1 MSKRCSDSEDDTP
14 PPKKRYNI
22 KLKFKEKEKENEN
35 EDEGDRDDKNK
46 EKDIENNKNG
56 DENENGDE
64 DDEDAL
70 FQYFL
75 KPPPELVVIKKEV
88 HTIADLIEIGKMY
101 DPTKIYNIDVKIL
114 HDLVEPLTTLDTMI
128 GMTAIKQEMVDHIL
142 FRVQDF
148 DICNQ
153 MMMHTVIEGPPGTG
167 KTEVARIIGRIYLAM
182 GILRNK
188 KFVKA
193 TRSQLIAGYLGQT
206 AIATQKM
213 IDAAN
218 GGVLF
223 IDEVYSL
230 GNAEKRDSFSKECI
244 DTINENL
251 TTKKTDFICIVA
263 GYKEDIKDCF
273 FAYNAG
279 LERRFPIRFHIEEY
293 DASELFSIFKK
304 KVGENRWTMDESIK
318 LAFFE
323 KHHEKFKFFGGDM
336 ELLFNSC
343 KRAHSRR
350 VFATG
355 DERKVLRQADIEKGY
370 ESFMEHKRDGKD
382 GKDGKGGKDDVWRT
396 MYM

>member
-1 MSKRCSDSEDDTP
+1 MSKRCSQSDDDTSPTP
-14 PPKKRYNI
+14 PPKKRCNL
-22 KLKFKEKEKENEN
+22 KLKFKENEKEKKQDGA
-35 EDEGDRDDKNK
+35 EDESGDDDT
-46 EKDIENNKNG
+46 EIG
-56 DENENGDE
+56 ADEDEDE
-64 DDEDAL
+64 DDNIFNFL
-70 FQYFL
+70 L
-75 KPPPELVVIKKEV
+75 KPPPEVVVIKKEV
-88 HTIADLIEIGKMY
+88 HTIADLIDIGKMY

-114 HDLVEPLTTLDTMI
+114 HDLVEPLTVLDGMI

-148 DICNQ
+148 DIFNQ

-188 KFVKA
+188 NFIKA

-213 IDAAN
+213 IDAAK

-230 GNAEKRDSFSKECI
+230 GNVEKRDSFSKECI

-251 TTKKTDFICIVA
+251 TTKKTDFICIIA
-263 GYKEDIKDCF
+263 GYKDDIKDCF

-279 LERRFPIRFHIEEY
+279 LERRFPIRFHIDEY
-293 DASELFSIFKK
+293 NASELFSIFKK

-318 LAFFE
+318 LEFFE

-370 ESFMEHKRDGKD
+370 ESFMEHKRDGK
-382 GKDGKGGKDDVWRT
+382 GVKGGKDEGVWQT

>member
-14 PPKKRYNI
+14 PRPPKKRCNI
-22 KLKFKEKEKENEN
+22 KLKF
-35 EDEGDRDDKNK
+35 
-46 EKDIENNKNG
+46 
-56 DENENGDE
+56 DENDGDGDNKKE
-64 DDEDAL
+64 DGEDGEDGDDGDDAL

-75 KPPPELVVIKKEV
+75 RPPPELVIIKKEV
-88 HTIADLIEIGKMY
+88 HTIADLIEIGKTY

-114 HDLVEPLTTLDTMI
+114 YDLVDPLTTLDAMI

-148 DICNQ
+148 DIFNQ

-218 GGVLF
+218 GGILF

-251 TTKKTDFICIVA
+251 TTKKTDFICIIA

-279 LERRFPIRFHIEEY
+279 LERRFPIRFHIDEY
-293 DASELFSIFKK
+293 NATELFSIFKK
-304 KVGENRWTMDESIK
+304 KVDENRWTMDDSIK

-370 ESFMEHKRDGKD
+370 ESFMSNKR
-382 GKDGKGGKDDVWRT
+382 DGKGGKGDKDDGVWQT
-396 MYM
+396 MFM

>member
-1 MSKRCSDSEDDTP
+1 MSKRCSQSDDDTSPPP
-14 PPKKRYNI
+14 PPKKRCN
-22 KLKFKEKEKENEN
+22 LKFKEKEKDDA
-35 EDEGDRDDKNK
+35 EDGSGDDDT
-46 EKDIENNKNG
+46 EIGVDD
-56 DENENGDE
+56 DEDE
-64 DDEDAL
+64 DDDDSIFNFL
-70 FQYFL
+70 L
-75 KPPPELVVIKKEV
+75 KPLPEVVIIKKEV
-88 HTIADLIEIGKMY
+88 NTIADLIEIGKMY

-114 HDLVEPLTTLDTMI
+114 YDLVDPLTTLDGMI

-148 DICNQ
+148 DIFNQ

-213 IDAAN
+213 IDSAN
-218 GGVLF
+218 GGILF

-251 TTKKTDFICIVA
+251 TTKKTDFICIIA

-279 LERRFPIRFHIEEY
+279 LERRFPIRFYIDEY
-293 DASELFSIFKK
+293 NATELFSIFKK

-318 LAFFE
+318 LEFFE
-323 KHHEKFKFFGGDM
+323 THHEKFKFFGGDM

-370 ESFMEHKRDGKD
+370 ESFMSNKR
-382 GKDGKGGKDDVWRT
+382 DGKGGKDKDDGLWKT
-396 MYM
+396 MFM

>member
-1 MSKRCSDSEDDTP
+1 MSKRCSQSDDDTSPPP
-14 PPKKRYNI
+14 PPKKRCN
-22 KLKFKEKEKENEN
+22 LKFKEKEKDDAEDGSGDDDTEIGVDDD
-35 EDEGDRDDKNK
+35 EDE
-46 EKDIENNKNG
+46 
-56 DENENGDE
+56 DE
-64 DDEDAL
+64 DDDDSIFNFL
-70 FQYFL
+70 L
-75 KPPPELVVIKKEV
+75 KPLPEVVIIKKEV
-88 HTIADLIEIGKMY
+88 NTIADLIEIGKMY

-114 HDLVEPLTTLDTMI
+114 YDLVDPLTTLDGMI

-148 DICNQ
+148 DIFNQ

-213 IDAAN
+213 IDSAN
-218 GGVLF
+218 GGILF

-251 TTKKTDFICIVA
+251 TTKKTDFICIIA

-279 LERRFPIRFHIEEY
+279 LERRFPIRFYIDEY
-293 DASELFSIFKK
+293 NATELFSIFKK

-318 LAFFE
+318 LEFFE
-323 KHHEKFKFFGGDM
+323 THHEKFKFFGGDM

-370 ESFMEHKRDGKD
+370 ESFMSNKR
-382 GKDGKGGKDDVWRT
+382 DGKGGKDKDDGLWKT
-396 MYM
+396 MFM

>member
-14 PPKKRYNI
+14 PRPLKKRCNI
-22 KLKFKEKEKENEN
+22 KLKFKDDDGDDGNGEK
-35 EDEGDRDDKNK
+35 GDDKNK
-46 EKDIENNKNG
+46 EKENNG
-56 DENENGDE
+56 EDEEDE
-64 DDEDAL
+64 DDEEEDDEEDDDAL

-279 LERRFPIRFHIEEY
+279 LERRFPIRFHIDEY

-318 LAFFE
+318 LAFLE

-370 ESFMEHKRDGKD
+370 ESFMEHKRDGKG
-382 GKDGKGGKDDVWRT
+382 GKEGKDDVWRT

>member
-1 MSKRCSDSEDDTP
+1 MSKRCSQSDDDTP
-14 PPKKRYNI
+14 PPLPPKKRCNL
-22 KLKFKEKEKENEN
+22 KLKF
-35 EDEGDRDDKNK
+35 DEINKDCDD
-46 EKDIENNKNG
+46 DDD
-56 DENENGDE
+56 DENDENDE
-64 DDEDAL
+64 NDDEDKDIDL
-70 FQYFL
+70 LNFFL
-75 KPPPELVVIKKEV
+75 KPPPELVIIKKEV
-88 HTIADLIEIGKMY
+88 NTITDLIEIGKMY

-114 HDLVEPLTTLDTMI
+114 HDLVEPLTTLDGMI

-148 DICNQ
+148 DIFNQ

-188 KFVKA
+188 KFIKA

-213 IDAAN
+213 IDSAN

-251 TTKKTDFICIVA
+251 TTKKTDFICIIA

-279 LERRFPIRFHIEEY
+279 LERRFPIRFHIDEY
-293 DASELFSIFKK
+293 NATELFSIFKK
-304 KVGENRWTMDESIK
+304 KVSDNRWTMDESIK
-318 LAFFE
+318 LEFFE
-323 KHHEKFKFFGGDM
+323 THHEKFKFFGGDM

-355 DERKVLRQADIEKGY
+355 DERKVLRKEDIEKGY
-370 ESFMEHKRDGKD
+370 ESFMSNKR
-382 GKDGKGGKDDVWRT
+382 DGKGGKDGKGDKDDGLWKT
-396 MYM
+396 MFM

>member
-1 MSKRCSDSEDDTP
+1 MSKRCSDSDEGTP
-14 PPKKRYNI
+14 HCPK
-22 KLKFKEKEKENEN
+22 KLKFKHVNKRDDADNAVDVDDVDDVDETDKENDGG
-35 EDEGDRDDKNK
+35 EDDD
-46 EKDIENNKNG
+46 
-56 DENENGDE
+56 
-64 DDEDAL
+64 DDEDEIL
-70 FQYFL
+70 QYFL
-75 KPPPELVVIKKEV
+75 KPPPELVIIKKEV
-88 HTIADLIEIGKMY
+88 NTITDLIEIGKMY
-101 DPTKIYNIDVKIL
+101 DPTKIYNIDVKVL
-114 HDLVEPLTTLDTMI
+114 HNLVEPLTTLNAMI

-148 DICNQ
+148 DILNQ

-182 GILRNK
+182 GILRNQR
-188 KFVKA
+188 FVKA

-213 IDAAN
+213 IDSAN

-251 TTKKTDFICIVA
+251 TTKKTDFICIIA

-279 LERRFPIRFHIEEY
+279 LERRFPIRFHIDEY
-293 DASELFSIFKK
+293 NASELFSIFKK
-304 KVGENRWTMDESIK
+304 KVSENRWTMDESIK
-318 LAFFE
+318 LEFFE

-370 ESFMEHKRDGKD
+370 ESFTEHKRDGKG
-382 GKDGKGGKDDVWRT
+382 GKEGKGGKDKDEVWRT

>member
-14 PPKKRYNI
+14 PRPPKKRCNI
-22 KLKFKEKEKENEN
+22 KLKFDENDGDGDNKKE
-35 EDEGDRDDKNK
+35 DGD
-46 EKDIENNKNG
+46 NG
-56 DENENGDE
+56 DNGEE
-64 DDEDAL
+64 DDGDDAL

-75 KPPPELVVIKKEV
+75 RPPPELVIIKKEV
-88 HTIADLIEIGKMY
+88 HTIADLIEIGKTY

-114 HDLVEPLTTLDTMI
+114 YDLVDPLTTLDAMI

-148 DICNQ
+148 DIFNQ

-213 IDAAN
+213 IDTAN
-218 GGVLF
+218 GGILF

-251 TTKKTDFICIVA
+251 TTKKTDFICIIA

-279 LERRFPIRFHIEEY
+279 LERRFPIRFHIDEY
-293 DASELFSIFKK
+293 NATELFSIFRK
-304 KVGENRWTMDESIK
+304 KVDENRWTMDESIK
-318 LAFFE
+318 LEFFE

-370 ESFMEHKRDGKD
+370 ESFVEHKRDGK
-382 GKDGKGGKDDVWRT
+382 GGKDKDDGVWRT

>member
-1 MSKRCSDSEDDTP
+1 MSKRCSQSDDDTSP
-14 PPKKRYNI
+14 PPKKRCNL
-22 KLKFKEKEKENEN
+22 KLKF
-35 EDEGDRDDKNK
+35 DEINKDCDDDGDDDT
-46 EKDIENNKNG
+46 EIGAD
-56 DENENGDE
+56 DDE
-64 DDEDAL
+64 DDDDSIFNFL
-70 FQYFL
+70 L
-75 KPPPELVVIKKEV
+75 KPPPELVIIKKEV
-88 HTIADLIEIGKMY
+88 NTIADLIEIGKMY

-148 DICNQ
+148 DIFNQ

-188 KFVKA
+188 KFIKA

-218 GGVLF
+218 GGILF

-251 TTKKTDFICIVA
+251 TTKKTDFICIIA

-279 LERRFPIRFHIEEY
+279 LERRFPIRFHIDEY
-293 DASELFSIFKK
+293 NATELFSIFKK

-318 LAFFE
+318 LEFFE
-323 KHHEKFKFFGGDM
+323 THHEKFKFFGGDM

-355 DERKVLRQADIEKGY
+355 DERKVLRKEDIEKGY
-370 ESFMEHKRDGKD
+370 ESFMSNKR
-382 GKDGKGGKDDVWRT
+382 DGKGGKDKDDGLWKT
-396 MYM
+396 MFM

>member
-1 MSKRCSDSEDDTP
+1 MSKRCSQSDDDTSPTP
-14 PPKKRYNI
+14 PPKKRCNL
-22 KLKFKEKEKENEN
+22 KLKFKENDDA
-35 EDEGDRDDKNK
+35 EDESGDDDT
-46 EKDIENNKNG
+46 EIG
-56 DENENGDE
+56 ADEDE
-64 DDEDAL
+64 DDEDNIFNFL
-70 FQYFL
+70 L
-75 KPPPELVVIKKEV
+75 KPPPEVVVIKKEV

-114 HDLVEPLTTLDTMI
+114 YDLVEPLTVLDGMI

-148 DICNQ
+148 DIFNQ

-188 KFVKA
+188 NFIKA

-213 IDAAN
+213 IDAAK

-251 TTKKTDFICIVA
+251 TTKKTDFICIIA

-279 LERRFPIRFHIEEY
+279 LERRFPIRFHIDEY
-293 DASELFSIFKK
+293 NASELFSIFKK

-318 LAFFE
+318 LEFFE

-370 ESFMEHKRDGKD
+370 ESFMEHKRDGK
-382 GKDGKGGKDDVWRT
+382 GGKGGKDEGVWQT